1 MREHPGSFVAGLVF
15 VVIGVAFLGES
26 LGWWGVAVDRLWP
39 VVLIAAG
46 VVMLLN
52 AARDRDDTG

>member
-52 AARDRDDTG
+52 AARDREDTG